1 MVAQARV
8 PHFDRCG
15 RFVRLDGSNGLI
27 DHTLLLKFG
36 TVNNR

>member
-1 MVAQARV
+1 MAAQPRV

-15 RFVRLDGSNGLI
+15 RFVGLDGSKGLV
-27 DHTLLLKFG
+27 DLTLLLKFG